1 MDPRVCGE
9 VNSASQRRDR
19 YPCRSGIFR
28 ASGLPIALTAR
39 HHGVMDRWGGDR
51 LIAEVE
57 RLGARGLPYGILHAE
72 LTARIRRAFPVDA
85 ACWHGLDPDT
95 RLLTTANPMELL
107 SAGFITPETEAMAA
121 GAVVASEYVREDV
134 NTFANLAGRRSPVAI
149 LSETTRGRPERS
161 ARYVEFLAPIGTPH
175 EMRAA
180 MVTKGRAWGCVVLHR
195 TEATGDFT
203 ADDARI
209 MARLSRPIAEALR
222 SSYRFEAARRSD
234 EDRAPGL
241 LVLDGNDEVELTT
254 PTTQALL
261 EQLVLDDPAHRKV
274 PSAALSLAADVRSK
288 GLSGR
293 SAPPLHVPTSSGWL
307 SLYGSLPDGSGSARV
322 AIVVQRAGEEY
333 ALPLRLEA
341 FGLTPRE
348 SEVATLVA
356 RGLDTAAIAERLVIS
371 PWTVQDHLK
380 AAFAKT
386 DTRSRRELLSRVF
399 FHDQLPG
406 IMAHDPL
413 NAGGH
418 LRVRAS
424 GEDEPRTV

>member
-1 MDPRVCGE
+1 MDVW
-9 VNSASQRRDR
+9 A
-19 YPCRSGIFR
+19 
-28 ASGLPIALTAR
+28 A
-39 HHGVMDRWGGDR
+39 DR
-51 LIAEVE
+51 LVSEVE
-57 RLGARGLPYGILHAE
+57 RLGARGLPYAVLHAE
-72 LTARIRRAFPVDA
+72 LTARIRRAFRVDA

-107 SAGFITPETEAMAA
+107 SAGFLTPETEAMAA
-121 GAVVASEYVREDV
+121 GAVVASEYTREDV
-134 NTFANLAGRRSPVAI
+134 NTFASLAGRRSPVAI

-161 ARYVEFLAPIGTPH
+161 ARYVEYLAPIGTPH

-180 MVTKGRAWGCVVLHR
+180 MVTRGRAWGCVVLHR

-203 ADDARI
+203 AAEART

-234 EDRAPGL
+234 VDSAPGL

-254 PTTQALL
+254 PATETLL
-261 EQLVLDDPAHRKV
+261 EQMVLDDPAHRRI
-274 PSAALSLAADVRSK
+274 PSAALALAADVRSK
-288 GLSGR
+288 GLAGR
-293 SAPPLHVPTSSGWL
+293 VAPPLRVPTSSGWL
-307 SLYGSLPDGSGSARV
+307 SFYGSLPDGSGSARV
-322 AIVVQRAGEEY
+322 AIVIQRAGEEY

-406 IMAHDPL
+406 IIARDPL

-418 LRVRAS
+418 LQVNSASDRDRAPA
-424 GEDEPRTV
+424 GPCLQ

>member
-1 MDPRVCGE
+1 
-9 VNSASQRRDR
+9 
-19 YPCRSGIFR
+19 
-28 ASGLPIALTAR
+28 
-39 HHGVMDRWGGDR
+39 MDRWGGDR

-57 RLGARGLPYGILHAE
+57 RLGARGLPYGVLHAE

-95 RLLTTANPMELL
+95 RLLTTANPLELL
-107 SAGFITPETEAMAA
+107 SAGFITPETEALAA
-121 GAVVASEYVREDV
+121 GAVVASEYTSEDV
-134 NTFANLAGRRSPVAI
+134 NTFAAGRRPPVAGRDPQRDH
-149 LSETTRGRPERS
+149 TRTAGAQRAVRRVPRAHRNTARDAGRDGDPRP
-161 ARYVEFLAPIGTPH
+161 RVG
-175 EMRAA
+175 MRGPAQD
-180 MVTKGRAWGCVVLHR
+180 G
-195 TEATGDFT
+195 ATGDFT
-203 ADDARI
+203 AHDARI

-222 SSYRFEAARRSD
+222 SSYRFAAARRSD

-241 LVLDGNDEVELTT
+241 LVLDSNDEVELTT
-254 PTTQALL
+254 PTTPALL

-274 PSAALSLAADVRSK
+274 PSAALPLAADVRSK

-307 SLYGSLPDGSGSARV
+307 SLYGSLPDGRGSARV

-380 AAFAKT
+380 AAFVKT

-418 LRVRAS
+418 LRVNSSRE
-424 GEDEPRTV
+424 GEPHAV

>member
-1 MDPRVCGE
+1 
-9 VNSASQRRDR
+9 
-19 YPCRSGIFR
+19 
-28 ASGLPIALTAR
+28 
-39 HHGVMDRWGGDR
+39 
-51 LIAEVE
+51 
-57 RLGARGLPYGILHAE
+57 
-72 LTARIRRAFPVDA
+72 
-85 ACWHGLDPDT
+85 
-95 RLLTTANPMELL
+95 
-107 SAGFITPETEAMAA
+107 
-121 GAVVASEYVREDV
+121 
-134 NTFANLAGRRSPVAI
+134 
-149 LSETTRGRPERS
+149 
-161 ARYVEFLAPIGTPH
+161 
-175 EMRAA
+175 
-180 MVTKGRAWGCVVLHR
+180 
-195 TEATGDFT
+195 
-203 ADDARI
+203 

-241 LVLDGNDEVELTT
+241 LVLDSNDEVELTT

-307 SLYGSLPDGSGSARV
+307 TLYGSLPDGSGSARV

-348 SEVATLVA
+348 SEVAAVA
-356 RGLDTAAIAERLVIS
+356 SGLDTAAIAERLVIS

-380 AAFAKT
+380 AAFLKT

-418 LRVRAS
+418 LRVSSSRE
-424 GEDEPRTV
+424 GEPRAL

>member
-1 MDPRVCGE
+1 
-9 VNSASQRRDR
+9 
-19 YPCRSGIFR
+19 
-28 ASGLPIALTAR
+28 
-39 HHGVMDRWGGDR
+39 MDRWGGDQ
-51 LIAEVE
+51 LVSEVE
-57 RLGARGLPYGILHAE
+57 RLGARGLPYGVLHAE
-72 LTARIRRAFPVDA
+72 LNARIRRAFAVDA

-107 SAGFITPETEAMAA
+107 AAGFLTPETEAMAA
-121 GAVVASEYVREDV
+121 GAVVTSEYVREDV
-134 NTFANLAGRRSPVAI
+134 NTFADLAGRRSPVAI

-161 ARYVEFLAPIGTPH
+161 ARYVEFLEPVGTPY

-180 MVTKGRAWGCVVLHR
+180 MVTRGRAWGCVVLHR

-203 ADDARI
+203 PDDARI
-209 MARLSRPIAEALR
+209 MGRLSRPIAEALR

-234 EDRAPGL
+234 VDRAPGL
-241 LVLDGNDEVELTT
+241 LVLDNNNEVELTT
-254 PTTQALL
+254 PATQALL

-274 PSAALSLAADVRSK
+274 PSAALALAADVRSK

-307 SLYGSLPDGSGSARV
+307 SFYGSLPDGNSSGRV
-322 AIVVQRAGEEY
+322 AIVIQRAGEEY

-371 PWTVQDHLK
+371 AWTVQDHLK
-380 AAFAKT
+380 AAFDKT
-386 DTRSRRELLSRVF
+386 DTRSRKELLSRVF

-418 LRVRAS
+418 LQVSSS
-424 GEDEPRTV
+424 GEDTPRAM

>member
-1 MDPRVCGE
+1 
-9 VNSASQRRDR
+9 
-19 YPCRSGIFR
+19 
-28 ASGLPIALTAR
+28 
-39 HHGVMDRWGGDR
+39 MDRWGGDR

-57 RLGARGLPYGILHAE
+57 RLGARGLPYGVLHAE

-85 ACWHGLDPDT
+85 ACWHGLDPHT
-95 RLLTTANPMELL
+95 RLLTTANPLELL
-107 SAGFITPETEAMAA
+107 SAGFLTPETEAKAA
-121 GAVVASEYVREDV
+121 AAVVASEYVREDV
-134 NTFANLAGRRSPVAI
+134 NTFASLAGRRSPVAI

-161 ARYVEFLAPIGTPH
+161 ARYVEYLAPIGTPH

-209 MARLSRPIAEALR
+209 MARISRPIAEALR
-222 SSYRFEAARRSD
+222 SSYRLDAARRSD

-241 LVLDGNDEVELTT
+241 LVLDGNDDVELTT

-261 EQLVLDDPAHRKV
+261 EQLVLDDPVHRKV

-288 GLSGR
+288 GRSGR

-307 SLYGSLPDGSGSARV
+307 SLYGSLPDGSGSTRV

-386 DTRSRRELLSRVF
+386 DSRSRRELLSRVF

-406 IMAHDPL
+406 IIAHDPL

-418 LRVRAS
+418 LQAGSSR
-424 GEDEPRTV
+424 EDEPRAV